1 MGRDLALPVD
11 RPPHAAHLDADR
23 LHVALG
29 DLERVA
35 AVLDRGVLGG
45 QAERVEAHRPQHG
58 ETVTSLEVRDDV
70 TQRVVEDMPHV
81 QAAGRVRQ
89 HLEHVEVPLGAAPG
103 SRVVDVE
110 GLLGLPDRL
119 PLLLDCACV
128 VFVHGPLKLSSL
140 EMKKP
145 LDREAGGGYRG
156 GRRVT
161 P

>member
-1 MGRDLALPVD
+1 MGGHLALPVD

-29 DLERVA
+29 DLERVT
-35 AVLDRGVLGG
+35 AVLDRGVLGR

-89 HLEHVEVPLGAAPG
+89 HLEHVEVRVGLGARL
-103 SRVVDVE
+103 RVVDVE
-110 GLLGLPDRL
+110 GLLVLPDRL
-119 PLLLDCACV
+119 PLLLDCVCV
-128 VFVHGPLKLSSL
+128 VVVHHVP
-140 EMKKP
+140 
-145 LDREAGGGYRG
+145 
-156 GRRVT
+156 
-161 P
+161 